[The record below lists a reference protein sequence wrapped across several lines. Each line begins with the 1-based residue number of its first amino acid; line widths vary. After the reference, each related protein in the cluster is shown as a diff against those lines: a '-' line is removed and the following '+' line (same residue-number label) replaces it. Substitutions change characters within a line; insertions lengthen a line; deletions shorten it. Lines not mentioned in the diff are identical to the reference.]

1 MVGGA
6 PRGTVAC
13 GGYGGE
19 LCLRDPRSKMRAE
32 VNLSSP
38 AHSAGVQ
45 SIVRYFYFYLPIVF
59 RTCTGNVTDV
69 IGFVYHRLSAPI
81 TTCW

>member
-45 SIVRYFYFYLPIVF
+45 SIVRYFYFYLRNISV
-59 RTCTGNVTDV
+59 RVRA
-69 IGFVYHRLSAPI
+69 IGL
-81 TTCW
+81 T

>member
-45 SIVRYFYFYLPIVF
+45 SIVRYSISICFPY
-59 RTCTGNVTDV
+59 
-69 IGFVYHRLSAPI
+69 VYGQFD
-81 TTCW
+81 

>member
-13 GGYGGE
+13 GGLGGE

-45 SIVRYFYFYLPIVF
+45 SIVSYFYFYFYLFSV
-59 RTCTGNVTDV
+59 RVRA
-69 IGFVYHRLSAPI
+69 IGL
-81 TTCW
+81 T

>member
-45 SIVRYFYFYLPIVF
+45 SIVRYFYFYF
-59 RTCTGNVTDV
+59 Y
-69 IGFVYHRLSAPI
+69 F
-81 TTCW
+81 

>member
-19 LCLRDPRSKMRAE
+19 LCLRDPRSRMRAE

-45 SIVRYFYFYLPIVF
+45 SIVSYFYFYLRNISV
-59 RTCTGNVTDV
+59 RVWAIGVT
-69 IGFVYHRLSAPI
+69 
-81 TTCW
+81 

>member
-45 SIVRYFYFYLPIVF
+45 SIVSYFYLRNISVTVRAIGLTSPVLCI
-59 RTCTGNVTDV
+59 TGC
-69 IGFVYHRLSAPI
+69 RRR
-81 TTCW
+81 

>member
-45 SIVRYFYFYLPIVF
+45 SIVRYFYFYFYLFSVPVWAIECDPSVL
-59 RTCTGNVTDV
+59 CITGC
-69 IGFVYHRLSAPI
+69 RRR
-81 TTCW
+81 

>member
-45 SIVRYFYFYLPIVF
+45 SIVRYFYFYFYLPISV
-59 RTCTGNVTDV
+59 RVWAIGVTLSVLCITGC
-69 IGFVYHRLSAPI
+69 RRR
-81 TTCW
+81 